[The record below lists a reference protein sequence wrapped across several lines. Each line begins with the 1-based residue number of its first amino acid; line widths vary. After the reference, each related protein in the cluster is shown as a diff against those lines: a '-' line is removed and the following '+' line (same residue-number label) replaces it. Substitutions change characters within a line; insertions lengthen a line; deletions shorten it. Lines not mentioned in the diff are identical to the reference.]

1 MIREMVCSSGVTLP
15 PHLNPMTN
23 IELTLDQLQAI
34 SGGATAIE
42 YGLMAAFVPNPDK
55 AELDQSSTK
64 KEFNFGLTQPHY

>member
-1 MIREMVCSSGVTLP
+1 
-15 PHLNPMTN
+15 MTN

-34 SGGATAIE
+34 SGEATSIE

-55 AELDQSSTK
+55 AELDKSSTK

>member
-1 MIREMVCSSGVTLP
+1 
-15 PHLNPMTN
+15 MTN

-55 AELDQSSTK
+55 AELDKSSTK
-64 KEFNFGLTQPHY
+64 KEFSFGLTQPHY

>member
-1 MIREMVCSSGVTLP
+1 
-15 PHLNPMTN
+15 MTN

-42 YGLMAAFVPNPDK
+42 YGLMAAFVPNSDK

>member
-1 MIREMVCSSGVTLP
+1 
-15 PHLNPMTN
+15 MTN

-42 YGLMAAFVPNPDK
+42 YGLMDAFVPNPDK
-55 AELDQSSTK
+55 AELDKSSTE